1 MKQRFTICIS
11 FLICIGIISFFSP
24 YLLAQTPSVT
34 ETPSTSN
41 TSDLESKIQEYE
53 KKLEEVRAQKN
64 TLSAQ
69 IDYMDTQMYL
79 TQLRMDDTEQKIQA
93 AEKEIDVL
101 GVRITNL
108 DSSLDKLSQLLL
120 ERIVAGYK
128 NRDVTLV
135 DLLLDSNN
143 TSKLVNRLKYY
154 QLARER
160 NQKSLLQ
167 VQEAKSNFE
176 EQKDLREKKVEQLDE
191 LQDTLQQQ
199 KVALDQQKDQ
209 KKKLLSDT
217 QNSESVYQ
225 NLLQQAKAEY
235 AAIQQITSGGGSET
249 ELRNVTKGETIA
261 TLISGKSCN
270 SSGRHLHFIVK
281 EGDSVINP
289 FSKLKPVDYVNDS
302 NGDAFEPSGS
312 WDWPLS
318 PSIVMHQGY
327 GNTWFVQ
334 TYRWYPSHNGIDI
347 TGSSNNVMAVEDGTL
362 YKGTY
367 SGFNGCALSYVRVK
381 HKDSNISTL
390 YLHVYPN

>member
-1 MKQRFTICIS
+1 MKQRLTIFIS

-24 YLLAQTPSVT
+24 YLLAQTPSAT
-34 ETPSTSN
+34 AIPSTSN
-41 TSDLESKIQEYE
+41 TSDLESKIQELE
-53 KKLEEVRAQKN
+53 KKLTEVKSQKN

-69 IDYMDTQMYL
+69 ISYMDTQMHL
-79 TQLRMDDTEQKIQA
+79 AELRINETEEKIVNS
-93 AEKEIDVL
+93 EKEINVL
-101 GVRITNL
+101 GVRI
-108 DSSLDKLSQLLL
+108 SSLDNSLDTLSKQLL

-135 DLLLDSNN
+135 DLVLDSKN

-154 QLARER
+154 DLARNR

-167 VQEAKSNFE
+167 VQEAKSNFI

-191 LQDTLQQQ
+191 LQTTLQQQ
-199 KVALDQQKDQ
+199 KVVLDQQKDQ
-209 KKKLLSDT
+209 KKKILTDT

-235 AAIQQITSGGGSET
+235 VAIQQITSGGGSET

-270 SSGRHLHFIVK
+270 SNGRHLHFIVK
-281 EGDSVINP
+281 EGDSVIDP
-289 FSKLKPVDYVNDS
+289 FSKLKSVDYVNDS
-302 NGDAFEPSGS
+302 NGDAFNPSGS
-312 WDWPLS
+312 WDWPLPPTIS
-318 PSIVMHQGY
+318 LHQGF
-327 GNTWFVQ
+327 GNTWFVR
-334 TYRWYPSHNGIDI
+334 TYSWYPSHNGIDI
-347 TGSSNNVMAVEDGTL
+347 TGASNNVSAVEDGTL

-367 SGFNGCALSYVRVK
+367 SGFNGCALSYVRLQ